1 MFESKIYNVGIYIRL
16 SREDEYKRKIESES
30 VTNQRNLILNYINR
44 SEEKFKIYDEYVDE
58 GVSGTTFERPN
69 FQRLIKDIENGK
81 INCVITKDYSRLGRD
96 YIKSGEY
103 LERYFPEHNVR
114 YIAILDNIDTI
125 SDNVGNDIAP
135 YRAILNDQY
144 AKDISKK
151 VRGSIYIKKNN
162 GEFLGWKATYGY
174 KKDEKNKNKLVI
186 DEEAAKVVKRIFEM
200 AYNGKSCKNIAD
212 TLSKDGVLIPSVYA
226 NLRRGRKSSSYGLWC
241 SRTIDEM
248 LSNQTY
254 IGNLTQGK
262 RKRINYKI
270 KKEVRVPQEQW
281 IIVENT
287 HEPIIDK
294 DIFDKVQILKEK
306 NKNKQSKSNN
316 YLLRGFLYCEEC
328 GHSLTICKRTETR
341 AYTSCS
347 YYQKYSKF
355 GVCNPHSM
363 NYQDLEKEVLNE
375 VRTICRKYVKSA
387 NLESILRN
395 SSKTKKIKDNLIGE
409 IKACKLEKE
418 RLSNVKKNIY
428 FDKANGIITLNE
440 YKEYSSQIINDII
453 IQDEKLKDLEKQLN
467 TINNKIALDEDYK
480 NIVDEYLSMEKPSRF
495 LLASIIEKIIINKN
509 REITIKLK
517 IKKPELY
524 LKESSTKQ
532 SSLKNN
538 FLL

>member
-16 SREDEYKRKIESES
+16 SREDEDKRKLESES
-30 VTNQRNLILNYINR
+30 ITNQRNLILNYINR
-44 SEEKFKIYDEYVDE
+44 SDEKFKIYDEYVDD

-69 FQRLIKDIENGK
+69 FQRLIRDIESGK

-125 SDNVGNDIAP
+125 SNNAGNDIAP

-151 VRGSIYIKKNN
+151 VRGSVYTKKRN
-162 GEFLGWKATYGY
+162 GEFLGWKAIYGY

-186 DEEAAKVVKRIFEM
+186 DEEAAKIVRRIFKM
-200 AYNGKSCKNIAD
+200 AYNGKSCKTIAD
-212 TLSKDGVLIPSVYA
+212 TLSKEGVPIPSVYA
-226 NLRRGRKSSSYGLWC
+226 NLNRGRKSSAYGLWC
-241 SRTIDEM
+241 ARTIDEM

-254 IGNLTQGK
+254 IGNLTQGR

-294 DIFDKVQILKEK
+294 EMFDKVQILKDK
-306 NKNKQSKSNN
+306 NKNKQSKSSN

-328 GHSLTICKRTETR
+328 GHSLTISKRTETR
-341 AYTSCS
+341 AYTGCS
-347 YYQKYSKF
+347 HYQKYSKF
-355 GVCNPHSM
+355 GVCTPHSM
-363 NYQDLEKEVLNE
+363 NYQDLEKEVLKE
-375 VRTICRKYVKSA
+375 VRAICRKYVKST
-387 NLESILRN
+387 NFENILKN

-409 IKACKLEKE
+409 INACKLEKE

-428 FDKANGIITLNE
+428 FDKANNVITLDE
-440 YKEYSSQIINDII
+440 YKEYSNQIVNDII

-467 TINNKIALDEDYK
+467 IIDNKMTPDDDYK
-480 NIVDEYLSMEKPSRF
+480 VIVQEYLSMRKPSRF
-495 LLASIIEKIIINKN
+495 LLASLIDKIIINNNK
-509 REITIKLK
+509 EITIKLK
-517 IKKPELY
+517 IKNPELY
-524 LKESSTKQ
+524 LKELSTKQ
-532 SSLKNN
+532 SALKNSPV
-538 FLL
+538 L